1 MTNWTD
7 RFSCRSIRHACV
19 TLGVAALFV
28 VVTGLTSPF
37 NAYSAQAVSVDLQQT
52 DQCEVAEDCFAMAV
66 RPKEQLGTALT
77 KDQVVALKLERLRQ
91 VMERF
96 PTSLWAKRA
105 ALLSG
110 VMLIDRYPAGAL
122 SHLRAAQRDFPV
134 IEDYIRYWVGEAL
147 LSLGDAKEAA
157 LTFDSVPQAVP
168 DTNLLPQVILRAGE
182 AWYQASSCPE
192 AIDRLTRAVTFSRNE
207 KDPGIAQAWLRLADC
222 YRRMG
227 QSAKEQEALTKVWIT
242 FPHTKEAKQ
251 AEALLE
257 TSAGTSAGGKRWVPK
272 AEDFYARVQALLG
285 QALHKEAIEELKRFL
300 AEDPPPPLRS
310 EAKLKLGIAQVRLK
324 LYEQARETF
333 HDLVEGQTTHVGEAT
348 VWLARVYLRQGLG
361 DKLLDLSRRVDKR
374 SLSAEQQGQINLFV
388 GIWLEDQARFEE
400 AIAHYGQ
407 VAQRGEPAAQRTE
420 ARWRQG
426 WVLYRIGRFQA
437 AIDVWRSIIERPNG
451 EWEPQV
457 LYWIARAYGHV
468 GSSNAQETF
477 QLLCHRYPYTYYCQ
491 LAQGRAGIAAMVSPD
506 QERRPEEAAAVPA
519 VLPSSPDHGQMH
531 DRLHDQ
537 LSGQNETS
545 RLEIERQP
553 AYRRAAELKALGFEQ
568 DVVRELTALTDVY
581 GNDDAAVVSL
591 SVMLSEAGAY
601 HHALRLVRSRF
612 RDKLER
618 SGGAI
623 VKDGLWKVAYP
634 TGLISTINMQGVDGV
649 DPFLVAAIIRE
660 ESQYD
665 WRAVSRAGAIGL
677 MQVMPATANEVAQYH
692 RLPDVTRDDLFD
704 QETNIRIGVRYVG
717 QLLVRFSGNLV
728 HAVAA
733 YNAGPLAVESW
744 IVAHQGRSDDEFV
757 ELIPFQET
765 KQYVKRVLR
774 SYKEY
779 VRLNGLPKPVS

>member
-1 MTNWTD
+1 MTKWTD
-7 RFSCRSIRHACV
+7 RLSCWLIRHACV
-19 TLGVAALFV
+19 MLGVAALFV
-28 VVTGLTSPF
+28 VVTDLTSPF
-37 NAYSAQAVSVDLQQT
+37 NVYSAQAVSADLQQT
-52 DQCEVAEDCFAMAV
+52 DRCEAAEECFAMAV
-66 RPKEQLGTALT
+66 RPREQLGAALT
-77 KDQVVALKLERLRQ
+77 KDQVAALKLERLRQ

-96 PTSLWAKRA
+96 PASLWAKRA
-105 ALLSG
+105 GLLSG
-110 VMLIDRYPAGAL
+110 VMLIDRYPAVAL
-122 SHLRAAQRDFPV
+122 SYLRAAQRDFPA
-134 IEDYIRYWVGEAL
+134 IEDYVRYWVGEAL
-147 LSLGDAKEAA
+147 LSLGDAREAA

-168 DTNLLPQVILRAGE
+168 DTNLLPQVLLRAGE
-182 AWYQASSCPE
+182 AWHQTSSCPE

-207 KDPGIAQAWLRLADC
+207 KDPRIAQAWLRLADC
-222 YRRMG
+222 YLHMG
-227 QSAKEQEALTKVWIT
+227 KPAEGREALTKVWIT

-257 TSAGTSAGGKRWVPK
+257 TSTEGKRWAPK
-272 AEDFYARVQALLG
+272 AQDFYARAQVLLG

-310 EAKLKLGIAQVRLK
+310 EATLKLGVAQVRLK

-333 HDLVEGQTTHVGEAT
+333 QGLVEGRTTHAGEAT

-361 DKLLDLSRRVDKR
+361 DKLLDLSRRVAKR
-374 SLSAEQQGQINLFV
+374 NLSAEQQGQINLFA
-388 GIWLEDQARFEE
+388 GIWLEDQARFDE
-400 AIAHYGQ
+400 AIAHYRQ
-407 VAQRGEPAAQRTE
+407 VAQTGEPAAQRTE

-426 WVLYRIGRFQA
+426 WVLYRIGRYQA
-437 AIDVWRSIIERPNG
+437 AIDVWRPIVERPNS

-477 QLLCHRYPYTYYCQ
+477 QLLCNRYPYTYYCQ
-491 LAQGRAGIAAMVSPD
+491 LAQGRAGIAAMVSTD
-506 QERRPEEAAAVPA
+506 QERRLEEAAAVPA
-519 VLPSSPDHGQMH
+519 VLPSLPDRDQM
-531 DRLHDQ
+531 
-537 LSGQNETS
+537 SGRNEAS
-545 RLEIERQP
+545 RSEIERQP
-553 AYRRAAELKALGFEQ
+553 AYRRAAELKALGLEQ
-568 DVVRELTALTDVY
+568 DVVRELTALTDAY

-618 SGGAI
+618 GGGVI
-623 VKDGLWKVAYP
+623 VEDGLWNAAYP
-634 TGLISTINMQGVDGV
+634 MGLISTINMQGVDGV

-665 WRAVSRAGAIGL
+665 WRAVSRVGAIGL
-677 MQVMPATANEVAQYH
+677 MQVMPATANEVAQHH
-692 RLPDVTRDDLFD
+692 RLPEVTRDDLFD
-704 QETNIRIGVRYVG
+704 QETNIQIGVRYIG
-717 QLLVRFSGNLV
+717 QLLARFSGNLV

-744 IVAHQGRSDDEFV
+744 VVAHRGRSDDEFV

-765 KQYVKRVLR
+765 RQYVKRVLR

-779 VRLNGLPKPVS
+779 VRLNGLQKPVS